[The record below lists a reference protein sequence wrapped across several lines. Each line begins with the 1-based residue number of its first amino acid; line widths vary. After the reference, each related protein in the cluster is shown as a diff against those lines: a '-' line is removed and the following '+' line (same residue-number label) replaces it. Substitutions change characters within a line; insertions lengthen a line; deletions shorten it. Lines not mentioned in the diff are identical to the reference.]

1 MRNPFHAP
9 SRRAIPF
16 AILLFLLVAA
26 HGLLETARDGL
37 FLTEQPVDRLPWLY
51 LAVAA
56 GVLVLTPLQRRLWD
70 SSGRIALP
78 LTLIAAAVVTLV
90 FWAMAGRHLTVLAF
104 YVWTALF
111 SSLVFVQFWLTADEA
126 FGVEEAKRAFGFIAA
141 GGLVG
146 AVTGSGTARIALDW
160 TGPRALLLFSAG
172 LTVVGAALGLLSA
185 KASCQG
191 RAAEPEM
198 AVTRAVPGY
207 VKHDPYLRL
216 LAILALLTAASATLI
231 DYLFKAGI
239 ANGMEPERIPRM
251 VANVYLGQSALAL
264 LVELVLVGML
274 LRTTGVT
281 RSLALLPLVVLAGAM
296 GYSVGAGLVVLLGLK
311 VLDGGLRPSVYRVGS
326 ELLFLPIGSAER
338 RVVKPSI
345 DTLGQR
351 SGQALASVFLLGV
364 PMLPPRAQMGAVTI
378 GLAIVGLG
386 WVQATRVL
394 RRHYLRRFQEQ
405 LGAGRVTARATIEGL
420 DLASAEV
427 LVAAL
432 GSSSSREVLTA
443 LDVLAG
449 SERLGLV
456 PALVLYHPDPV
467 VVRSALRHF
476 SGTRRPDV
484 DALLPF
490 LLGHSD
496 ELVRA
501 SAAERWVHAGRPLEG
516 LRRATEDWSPRVSGT
531 ALVALSALEGEEDA
545 RRALDRIASQGETEA
560 RHALAWAIANS
571 PRADLLPVIETLF
584 ETGDLETRRELL
596 RSTQGLPAPPPEMLT
611 RFLEL
616 LTEPALRSGAR
627 DALLHGGTPAVV
639 EMERLLLSP
648 DTPFRLSRELP
659 ATLARFS
666 PELAARVLLRRLI
679 QPRGGLDRFRSLRA
693 LNQLRRDNPR
703 LPLDQKQLEAALEIE
718 FASAFKNRTLR
729 LAGKR
734 LGIAQEESDAA
745 GRLLLDLLRDR
756 ERRAIERVFRV
767 LDLLH
772 QGSGLEQAYLGLRSD
787 DARRRDAAR
796 EVLVELLRPRWREV
810 VLLLLDPDLVRPGA
824 VDGLLDSAP
833 NPESFVAA
841 LLDQS
846 SEVVRLLTPC
856 LAREQRWTG
865 VVQRLRAGPRCA
877 DDEAAAVAAGA
888 IQQLEREIGHVHA

>member
-9 SRRAIPF
+9 SSRRAIPF
-16 AILLFLLVAA
+16 AVLLFLLVAA

-70 SSGRIALP
+70 SRGRIALP
-78 LTLIAAAVVTLV
+78 LTLVAAAAVTLV

-146 AVTGSGTARIALDW
+146 AVTGSATARIALDW
-160 TGPRALLLFSAG
+160 TGPRALLLFSGG
-172 LTVVGAALGLLSA
+172 LTVAGAALGILSA
-185 KASCQG
+185 RVSCAG
-191 RAAEPEM
+191 PAAEVEM
-198 AVTRAVPGY
+198 PVTRAMPGY
-207 VKHDPYLRL
+207 VKRDAYLRL

-239 ANGMEPERIPRM
+239 ANGMDPERIPRM

-296 GYSVGAGLVVLLGLK
+296 GYAVGAGLVVLLGLK
-311 VLDGGLRPSVYRVGS
+311 ILDGGLRPSVYRVGS
-326 ELLFLPIGSAER
+326 ELLFLPVGSAER

-351 SGQALASVFLLGV
+351 SGQALASIFLLGV
-364 PMLPPRAQMGAVTI
+364 PMLPAHLQMGVVTI
-378 GLAIVGLG
+378 GLAVVGLG

-405 LGAGRVTARATIEGL
+405 LGAGRVTARSIEGL

-449 SERLGLV
+449 SERLGIV
-456 PALVLYHPDPV
+456 PALILYHPDPA

-476 SGTRRPDV
+476 SAARRPDV

-501 SAAERWVHAGRPLEG
+501 AAAERWLRAGRPPEG
-516 LRRATEDWSPRVSGT
+516 LRAATQDWSPKVSAT
-531 ALVALSALEGEEDA
+531 ALVALSALEGEDDA
-545 RRALDRIASQGETEA
+545 RRTLDRIAHEGETDTG
-560 RHALAWAIANS
+560 RALAWAIANA
-571 PRADLLPVIETLF
+571 PRADLLPVVEALF
-584 ETGDLETRRELL
+584 ERGDVETRRELL
-596 RSTQGLPAPPPEMLT
+596 RSAQGLPAAPPEFII
-611 RFLEL
+611 RL
-616 LTEPALRSGAR
+616 LDLLKEPALRSGAR
-627 DALLHGGTPAVV
+627 DALVFAGPRALV
-639 EMERLLLSP
+639 EMERRLLEP
-648 DTPFRLSRELP
+648 DTPFRVARELP
-659 ATLARFS
+659 ATIARFS
-666 PELAARVLLRRLI
+666 PGDAARPLLKRLT

-703 LPLDQKQLEAALEIE
+703 IALDEKQLQAALEIE
-718 FASAFKNRTLR
+718 IASAFRNRTLR
-729 LAGKR
+729 LAGGR
-734 LGIAQEESDAA
+734 LGIAKEDSDAA
-745 GRLLLDLLRDR
+745 GRLLVDLLRDR

-772 QGSGLEQAYLGLRSD
+772 QGSGLEQVYLGLRSD
-787 DARRRDAAR
+787 EPRRRDAAR
-796 EVLVELLRPRWREV
+796 EVLVELLSPRWREV
-810 VLLLLDPDLVRPGA
+810 VLVLLDPDLVLPGA
-824 VDGLLDSAP
+824 ADGLLDSGA
-833 NPESFVAA
+833 NPETFVAA

-856 LAREQRWTG
+856 LARERRWTG
-865 VVQRLRAGPRCA
+865 VVPRLRAGPRCA

-888 IQQLEREIGHVHA
+888 IQQLEREAGQVHA